1 MPPDEAE
8 ADSRALELAERLL
21 AILDTEFDAL
31 KSQQID
37 RFDEIQASKETLLIE
52 LSAHAARRDD
62 GQPSAISATWANV
75 KDLMRR
81 CRDAHRR
88 NEILVRHQLTA
99 VQTILQALTDA
110 PSNASVDLYDRSG
123 RIAARQGHLT
133 DGNG

>member
-1 MPPDEAE
+1 MPGADELDA
-8 ADSRALELAERLL
+8 RALELAERLL
-21 AILDTEFDAL
+21 AVLEAEFNAL
-31 KSQQID
+31 KSQHID
-37 RFDEIQASKETLLIE
+37 RFEDIQATKESLLLE
-52 LSAHAARRDD
+52 LSAHAARHDD
-62 GQPSAISATWANV
+62 RPASATSPTWANV

-123 RIAARQGHLT
+123 RITARLGHLT